1 MNGRF
6 FGGRQVCVLPLEGFT
21 RFADHVYSSQ
31 IQASLYDGREQF
43 KASGRGDE
51 FLDPDEREAEEKQR
65 LDRFAAWLVD
75 ERGEDGEDTP
85 A

>member
-1 MNGRF
+1 LLTLF
-6 FGGRQVCVLPLEGFT
+6 LAT
-21 RFADHVYSSQ
+21 HQ

-43 KASGRGDE
+43 KASGRTDE
-51 FLDPDEREAEEKQR
+51 YADPDERDAEESKR